1 MASADKSP
9 SDSSSVFKAELDAGE
24 NVNVP
29 HPVTTPG
36 DSRAKSWWRRVGLG
50 NAKEEYQTQRGMK
63 SRHLMM
69 IAIGGTI
76 GTGIFLGASFPS
88 LALAARCSQAKCRQC
103 SPSQEHFPGRIFDWG
118 EVKGHPGPGLS
129 NFHIGQAFIG
139 GFGAFA
145 DFRESTQPH
154 KSVPRAV
161 KATFFHIVLFYILAI
176 LTMEL
181 RISWNDGT
189 LLSAAYDSD
198 VAASPITVVFVRA
211 GFGAAVH
218 VVNAILLTTR
228 KQGIAES
235 FRMGQSTWGTD
246 SCVINGN
253 GILMPNIPHH
263 DVGSSVVFSWLLSI
277 TGISALLVWTSIGVI
292 SLRFRRAYKAK
303 GLYLAALPHRRPLS
317 PLFPVGLVILGMLM
331 FIAQGYAAVV
341 QDPFDHQNVVATYIG
356 VADYVIL
363 YAGYTIY
370 ERVFEGRKSHF
381 VPLKEVD
388 FVSYAV

>member
-218 VVNAILLTTR
+218 VLEDVTFLAKAGHRR
-228 KQGIAES
+228 K

-263 DVGSSVVFSWLLSI
+263 DVGSQCRIQLAPQYHRYISVAGMDIHWRGRS
-277 TGISALLVWTSIGVI
+277 
-292 SLRFRRAYKAK
+292 
-303 GLYLAALPHRRPLS
+303 P

-356 VADYVIL
+356 VRIMLFSMRGIRLRARFRGEEKPFC
-363 YAGYTIY
+363 AP
-370 ERVFEGRKSHF
+370 EGGG
-381 VPLKEVD
+381 LC
-388 FVSYAV
+388 